1 MPERASWRALG
12 TSAHVLVEGGDLPAA
27 RAAVAGLLDDV
38 DRTYSRFRSDSE
50 LSQLNG
56 GAGRWTTLSP
66 LLTLAIA
73 SALRAASV
81 TGGLVDPTVGRAM
94 RLIGYDDDFAYVA
107 RDAGPLE
114 LRLEPVPGWRALEFD
129 EAARSLRLPREV
141 EIDLGSTGKALAA
154 DIAAETA
161 LEASGARGVL
171 VSLGGDIATA
181 GAAPAGGWRILV
193 TDDSNAAPDGDG
205 EVIALRGGAIAT
217 SSRTVRRWT
226 RGGVALHHLVDPR
239 TGLPAATPWQSVSV
253 IAASCVD
260 ANVAA
265 TAAMIGGEERL
276 GWLTELGLAARL
288 VRADGAIERVAGW
301 PLPAAA

>member
-1 MPERASWRALG
+1 M
-12 TSAHVLVEGGDLPAA
+12 
-27 RAAVAGLLDDV
+27 
-38 DRTYSRFRSDSE
+38 
-50 LSQLNG
+50 
-56 GAGRWTTLSP
+56 
-66 LLTLAIA
+66 
-73 SALRAASV
+73 
-81 TGGLVDPTVGRAM
+81 
-94 RLIGYDDDFAYVA
+94 
-107 RDAGPLE
+107 
-114 LRLEPVPGWRALEFD
+114 
-129 EAARSLRLPREV
+129 RLPREV

-217 SSRTVRRWT
+217 SSTTVRRWT

-239 TGLPAATPWQSVSV
+239 TGLAAATPWQSVSV